1 MMIWFQLGLVAALVA
16 GGLFVVHTYNS
27 AIADKEAAEQRA
39 SVAEEAASNSALAVK
54 KLQEMGQ
61 LSDKLGKKTKQ
72 EADDERRRAGA
83 MEEELVRLANR
94 ESAVRDWSAAP
105 VPDSVRGMRRASAGV
120 PDPRGVLGADRPALP
135 NVGANDAGR
144 DERRVAP

>member
-1 MMIWFQLGLVAALVA
+1 MIWFQLGLVAALVA
-16 GGLFVVHTYNS
+16 GGLFVVHTYNA

-39 SVAEEAASNSALAVK
+39 SVAEEAATNSALAVK

-72 EADDERRRAGA
+72 EAEDERRRAGA
-83 MEEELVRLANR
+83 LEDELVRLANKDQ
-94 ESAVRDWSAAP
+94 AVRDWSAAP

-120 PDPRGVLGADRPALP
+120 PDPRGVLGADSPALP
-135 NVGANDAGR
+135 NVGASDAGR